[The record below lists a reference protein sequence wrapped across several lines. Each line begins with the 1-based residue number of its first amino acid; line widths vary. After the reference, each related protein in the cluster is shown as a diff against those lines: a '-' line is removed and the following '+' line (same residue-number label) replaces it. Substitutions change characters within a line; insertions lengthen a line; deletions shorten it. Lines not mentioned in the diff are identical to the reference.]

1 MGLVGTPLCGE
12 TEFAFGPQDLIT
24 DVPGVKVGH
33 CTVAYGDIQTGVTAL
48 VPSGQTYARKLRA
61 ASHVIN
67 GFGKTAGLVQ
77 INELGQLETP
87 ILLTNTLSVGVCWQ
101 ALCRRMVIENPLL
114 KTVNPVVC
122 ECNDS
127 FLNDIRAFSVSEDM
141 VFAALDAADA
151 SFLEGAVG
159 AGRGMVCHGLSGG
172 IGSAS
177 RRIEVEGAAYT
188 LGAMVLANH
197 GRMDDLM
204 IHGDPAGRRIRAHI
218 EQKNAKTEDVGSVI
232 TVLATDIPLS
242 SLQLQRVCRRAVA
255 GLSRTG
261 SKIGH
266 GSGEIVLAF
275 TTANRIEAE
284 QAAAFSFE
292 TLLSDRLMDAVFRM
306 TAETA
311 EESVLSALWHAERV
325 TGVNR
330 HTAESLRD
338 MLMQ

>member
-1 MGLVGTPLCGE
+1 MGLLKTPLCME
-12 TEFAFGPQDLIT
+12 TEFAFGSRDLIT
-24 DVPGVKVGH
+24 DVPGVRAGH
-33 CTVAYGDIQTGVTAL
+33 CTLSSGDIQTGVTAL
-48 VPSGQTYARKLRA
+48 LPAENIYAHKLLA

-77 INELGQLETP
+77 VDELGQIETP

-101 ALCRRMVIENPLL
+101 ALCKRMVGENPNL
-114 KTVNPVVC
+114 KTVNPIIC

-127 FLNDIRAFSVSEDM
+127 FLNDIRAFAVTENTA
-141 VFAALDAADA
+141 FAALDEAADVF
-151 SFLEGAVG
+151 SEGAVG

-177 RRIEVEGAAYT
+177 RQVTIEGKTYT
-188 LGAMVLANH
+188 LGALVLANH
-197 GRMDDLM
+197 GRMEDLTL
-204 IHGDPAGRRIRAHI
+204 HGDPVGRRIRKRI
-218 EQKNAKTEDVGSVI
+218 EQGNTKKEDVGSVI

-242 SLQLQRVCRRAVA
+242 SLQLKRICRRAVA

-275 TTANRIEAE
+275 TTANRVEANQTE
-284 QAAAFSFE
+284 AFQAE
-292 TLLSDRLMDAVFRM
+292 TALSDKMMDTVFRM
-306 TAETA
+306 TVECA

-325 TGVNR
+325 AGFQG
-330 HTAESLRD
+330 HIAEALRSF
-338 MLMQ
+338 L

>member
-12 TEFAFGPQDLIT
+12 TEFAFGPKDLIT

-33 CTVAYGDIQTGVTAL
+33 CTLANGDIQTGVTAL

-101 ALCRRMVIENPLL
+101 ALCRRMVMENPLL

-127 FLNDIRAFSVSEDM
+127 FLNDIRAFAVSEDM
-141 VFAALDAADA
+141 AFAALDAADA
-151 SFLEGAVG
+151 SFSEGAVG

-177 RRIEVEGAAYT
+177 RRIMIEGTAYT
-188 LGAMVLANH
+188 LGALVLANH
-197 GRMDDLM
+197 GRMEDLM
-204 IHGDPAGRRIRAHI
+204 IHGAPAGRRIRAHI
-218 EQKNAKTEDVGSVI
+218 EQKNTKTEDAGSVI
-232 TVLATDIPLS
+232 TVVATDIPLS
-242 SLQLQRVCRRAVA
+242 SLQLKRVCRRAVA

-261 SKIGH
+261 SKIGN

-275 TTANRIEAE
+275 TTANRVEAE
-284 QAAAFSFE
+284 QTAAFLTE
-292 TLLSDRLMDAVFRM
+292 AALSDRLLDAVFRM
-306 TAETA
+306 TVEAA
-311 EESVLSALWHAERV
+311 EESVLSALWHSERIVGVGGHVAE
-325 TGVNR
+325 
-330 HTAESLRD
+330 ALRD
-338 MLMQ
+338 HI